1 MDMATLSIGAELW
14 IQQSGGAIPLS
25 APTSQSARQLN
36 SDNGLPLWLVGG
48 WVGVEPNHTTAKKHG
63 LLVFPYTYKH
73 VLLIVYLQNSLG
85 FARFRNADYVMQKL
99 N

>member
-1 MDMATLSIGAELW
+1 M
-14 IQQSGGAIPLS
+14 
-25 APTSQSARQLN
+25 
-36 SDNGLPLWLVGG
+36 
-48 WVGVEPNHTTAKKHG
+48 EPNHTTAKKHG